1 MGAFAMI
8 STVNLKWNENIKECR
23 ICNNRRKGR
32 KLLGGPIPLNLA
44 PKQAGG
50 PVCCAM
56 KPEECCMQN
65 PYAPSGLPYDAA
77 SKLVLTFNVLFWIYV
92 VLMGLYLWN
101 LPSFMNNGRND
112 TVAPSL
118 AEKPGVQF
126 FWVSWFTILF
136 WTFLLW
142 FPLYIVASFG
152 YMLYYK
158 REMANRECC
167 GFFDLFFECRGLIVS
182 YSQQWCT
189 TTPLIFAAR
198 HGRTEQ
204 VKSLLAAPNIDV
216 NAKDRT
222 ATTALCHAADRG
234 HTEIV
239 KALLAAPN
247 IDVNAKDDAATTPL
261 SHAARCGHTE
271 IVKALLATP
280 NIDVN
285 AKDDAATTPLSHA
298 AGRGH
303 TEIVEALLAHI
314 EMGAW

>member
-50 PVCCAM
+50 PVCCAL

-77 SKLVLTFNVLFWIYV
+77 FELVLTFNVLFWIYV
-92 VLMGLYLWN
+92 VLMGLYLWVN
-101 LPSFMNNGRND
+101 LPSFMNNENTAG
-112 TVAPSL
+112 PYL
-118 AEKPGVQF
+118 AENPGVHF

>member
-1 MGAFAMI
+1 MGGPLRAMLLIALLPFASAKTYYTGTYNTYNSHNPEVATSSCTYNESCYAVDYCAIKHNNDDMI
-8 STVNLKWNENIKECR
+8 TFRDGRVCDDLNGQYFKSLKWNENIKECR

-158 REMANRECC
+158 REMADRQCC
-167 GFFDLFFECRGLIVS
+167 GFFDIFSKCCDLIQSCILPFFV
-182 YSQQWCT
+182 
-189 TTPLIFAAR
+189 
-198 HGRTEQ
+198 
-204 VKSLLAAPNIDV
+204 
-216 NAKDRT
+216 
-222 ATTALCHAADRG
+222 ATRLSHAACEG

-247 IDVNAKDDAATTPL
+247 IEKYNV
-261 SHAARCGHTE
+261 
-271 IVKALLATP
+271 
-280 NIDVN
+280 
-285 AKDDAATTPLSHA
+285 
-298 AGRGH
+298 
-303 TEIVEALLAHI
+303 
-314 EMGAW
+314 